1 MTDTAVFLLH
11 AAIAALLAMAVLF
24 LPARAQGRRALLA
37 TVMIACIVLSAVWLT
52 GVALVPVVAPP
63 VARMLRWLIGITVT
77 LGPWL
82 AGIAAVATV
91 EALRQRT
98 DGMRTARRLIVGLSI
113 YVALNFFGF
122 EAGKAWHDAEMR
134 QFFEASGYPVWA
146 MYVVMGVETACALA
160 LLSSRLRLPAAGVL
174 ALVMLG
180 AIATHARNGDPF
192 ADSLDALRM
201 LLMLGYILLLT
212 AKARGWPFR
221 SRAAQLAP

>member
-52 GVALVPVVAPP
+52 GVALVP

-201 LLMLGYILLLT
+201 LLMLGYILLLM

-221 SRAAQLAP
+221 SRTAQLAP